1 MVERNA
7 QYASPRTRYSTN
19 AFFRRRFGNQF
30 AAARLEQRLYGSF
43 ADARTGLNQPEK
55 QS

>member
-7 QYASPRTRYSTN
+7 QYALSRTRYSTN
-19 AFFRRRFGNQF
+19 AFFRRRLGNQF

-43 ADARTGLNQPEK
+43 ADARAGLSEQE
-55 QS
+55 